1 MINRTLGLD
10 WDGVIT
16 HFPQEMCILAERFDA
31 VVIITLNKSIT
42 AEKARE
48 VLQKEEVLV
57 EICPDDER
65 DNYAAWKALACRSH
79 GVALMIDDDGFVV
92 VECRSFD
99 VPALAVNAMF
109 VQSALREL

>member
-1 MINRTLGLD
+1 MTNRTLGLD

-16 HFPQEMCILAERFDA
+16 HFPQETRILATLFDT
-31 VVIITLNKSIT
+31 VVIITLNKSVT
-42 AEKARE
+42 AEKARD
-48 VLQKEEVLV
+48 VLQKEVLI
-57 EICPDDER
+57 EICPDSER
-65 DNYAAWKALACRSH
+65 ENYAAWKALTCRRY

-109 VQSALREL
+109 VQSALQDL